1 MLGMSSLV
9 VNSRV
14 RRHNSWYRGTMTI
27 VSDIEYQADGR
38 TMIGRL
44 AVPDGEGQRP
54 AVLIAHEGPGLDEH
68 QRNRADQLA
77 ELGYVAFALDYQGG
91 GVSMTDREAMMAR
104 LDQLWH
110 DPARTRE
117 LAGAGLKILL
127 DQPRVDPTKV
137 AAIGYCFG
145 GHLVLELAR
154 AGTNLAVVVGF
165 HPRLATPRPL
175 DAANITAKVLV
186 CVGTEDPLISVGER
200 LTFEEQMRAAGV
212 DWRMNLYGGA
222 QHSFTHPGVDRIG
235 VPGLL
240 FDPISAERSWRAMLD
255 LFDETFR

>member
-1 MLGMSSLV
+1 
-9 VNSRV
+9 
-14 RRHNSWYRGTMTI
+14 MTT
-27 VSDIEYQADGR
+27 VTDIEYQADGR

-44 AVPDGEGQRP
+44 AVPDGERQCP
-54 AVLIAHEGPGLDEH
+54 AVLIAHEGAGLDEH
-68 QRNRADQLA
+68 QRSRAHQLA

-91 GVSMTDREAMMAR
+91 GTSMTDREAMMAR

-110 DPARTRE
+110 DPERTRE
-117 LAGAGLKILL
+117 LAGAGLNILL
-127 DQPRVDPTKV
+127 GQPRVDPMKV

-145 GHLVLELAR
+145 GYLVLELAR
-154 AGTNLAVVVGF
+154 AGTDLAVVVGF

-186 CVGTEDPLISVGER
+186 CVGTEDPLISIDER
-200 LTFEEQMRAAGV
+200 LTFEEQMRAAAV

-222 QHSFTHPGVDRIG
+222 QHSFTHPEVDRIG
-235 VPGLL
+235 VAGLR

>member
-1 MLGMSSLV
+1 
-9 VNSRV
+9 
-14 RRHNSWYRGTMTI
+14 
-27 VSDIEYQADGR
+27 
-38 TMIGRL
+38 
-44 AVPDGEGQRP
+44 
-54 AVLIAHEGPGLDEH
+54 
-68 QRNRADQLA
+68 
-77 ELGYVAFALDYQGG
+77 VAFALDYQGG

-110 DPARTRE
+110 DPERTRE
-117 LAGAGLKILL
+117 LAGAGLNILL
-127 DQPRVDPTKV
+127 NQPRVDPTKV

-175 DAANITAKVLV
+175 GAANIIAKVLV

-200 LTFEEQMRAAGV
+200 LMFEEQMRAAGV
-212 DWRMNLYGGA
+212 DWRINLYGGA
-222 QHSFTHPGVDRIG
+222 QHSFTHPEVDRIG
-235 VPGLL
+235 VPGLR
-240 FDPISAERSWRAMLD
+240 FDPISAARSWRAMLD

>member
-1 MLGMSSLV
+1 
-9 VNSRV
+9 
-14 RRHNSWYRGTMTI
+14 MTT
-27 VSDIEYQADGR
+27 VTNIEYQADGR

-54 AVLIAHEGPGLDEH
+54 AVLIAHEGPGLDDH
-68 QRNRADQLA
+68 QRGRADQLA
-77 ELGYVAFALDYQGG
+77 ELGYIAFALDYQGG
-91 GVSMTDREAMMAR
+91 GVSMSDRDAMMAR
-104 LDQLWH
+104 LDELWH
-110 DPARTRE
+110 DPERTRA
-117 LAGAGLKILL
+117 LARAGLKVLL
-127 DQPRVDPTKV
+127 DQPRANPTKV

-154 AGTNLAVVVGF
+154 AGTDLAVVVGF

-186 CVGTEDPLISVGER
+186 CIGTEDPLISVGER

-222 QHSFTHPGVDRIG
+222 QHSFTHPQVDRIE
-235 VPGLL
+235 VPGLR
-240 FDPISAERSWRAMLD
+240 FDELSAQRSWRAMLD
-255 LFDETFR
+255 LFGETFN